1 MSTHTKESDSYVT
14 YFKEL
19 SAKLSETLT
28 LRHYKVEISDWEYGA
43 LVSRCLVKIIDSPHG
58 DLNAVDISAGLTFEL
73 GKDFGGKV
81 RVIKVSNNIIYLEM
95 PNRPSVRKLIYLK
108 DALQSPE
115 YKESE
120 AKVPIL
126 IGEKI
131 GGELIVVDLYRMS
144 HLLIGGRTGA
154 GKSVWVNSMIC
165 SLISRHSPEEVR
177 FLMIDL
183 KVMELQGY
191 NNIPHMLAPV
201 IHNVNDVIRALD
213 WLVNEMKNRFQKFE
227 EQNVINIGGFNKKIK
242 NGEIAGE
249 SLPIIVCIID
259 ELADLMMINPRRIE
273 ILLVRLA
280 QLGKSAGI
288 HLIVATN
295 HPTPDV
301 LSELMISNFPSR
313 IAFKVTSPKESR
325 LILNFPDAEY
335 LVGWGD
341 MLCLMPTDLN
351 DTPVRALSYFI
362 SDEDVDILV
371 SNISKNSKPKYN
383 EQLLCA
389 LKKRGRIQS
398 DYNADDAKSSE

>member
-19 SAKLSETLT
+19 SAKLSATLT

-43 LVSRCLVKIIDSPHG
+43 LISRCLVKIIDNPHG
-58 DLNAVDISAGLTFEL
+58 GLNAVDISAGLTFEL

-81 RVIKVSNNIIYLEM
+81 RVIKVSNNIIYLEI

-154 GKSVWVNSMIC
+154 GKSVWVNSMIY
-165 SLISRHSPEEVR
+165 SLISRYSPEEVR
-177 FLMIDL
+177 FVMIDP
-183 KVMELQGY
+183 KVMELQVY

-295 HPTPDV
+295 RPTRDV

-335 LVGWGD
+335 LAGFGD
-341 MLCLMPTDLN
+341 MLCLVPPNLSDA
-351 DTPVRALSYFI
+351 PVRAQSYFI
-362 SDEDVDILV
+362 SDEDIDILV
-371 SNISKNSKPKYN
+371 SNISKNTEPKYN
-383 EQLLCA
+383 EQLLGA
-389 LKKRGRIQS
+389 LEKKR
-398 DYNADDAKSSE
+398 EF

>member
-19 SAKLSETLT
+19 SAKLSATLT

-43 LVSRCLVKIIDSPHG
+43 LISRCLVKIIDNPHG
-58 DLNAVDISAGLTFEL
+58 GLNAVDISAGLTFEL

-81 RVIKVSNNIIYLEM
+81 RVIKVSNNIIYLEI

-154 GKSVWVNSMIC
+154 GKSVWVNSMIY
-165 SLISRHSPEEVR
+165 SLISRYSPEEVR
-177 FLMIDL
+177 FVMIDP
-183 KVMELQGY
+183 KVMELQVY

-295 HPTPDV
+295 RPTPEV

-335 LVGWGD
+335 LAGFGD
-341 MLCLMPTDLN
+341 MLYLMPPNLN
-351 DTPVRALSYFI
+351 DAPVRAQSYFI
-362 SDEDVDILV
+362 SDEDIDILV
-371 SNISKNSKPKYN
+371 SNISKNTEPKYN
-383 EQLLCA
+383 EQLLGA
-389 LKKRGRIQS
+389 LEKKR
-398 DYNADDAKSSE
+398 EF

>member
-1 MSTHTKESDSYVT
+1 MSTPTKESDSYVT

-19 SAKLSETLT
+19 SAKLSATLT
-28 LRHYKVEISDWEYGA
+28 LRHYNVEISNWEYGA
-43 LVSRCLVKIIDSPHG
+43 LISRCLVKIIDNPHG

-144 HLLIGGRTGA
+144 RLLIGGRTGA

-165 SLISRHSPEEVR
+165 SLISRYSPEEVR
-177 FLMIDL
+177 FVMIDP

-295 HPTPDV
+295 RPARDV

-335 LVGWGD
+335 LSGSGD
-341 MLCLMPTDLN
+341 MLCLVPPNLSDA
-351 DTPVRALSYFI
+351 PVRAQSYFI
-362 SDEDVDILV
+362 SDEDIDILV
-371 SNISKNSKPKYN
+371 SNISKNTEPKYN
-383 EQLLCA
+383 EQLLGA
-389 LKKRGRIQS
+389 LEKKR
-398 DYNADDAKSSE
+398 EF

>member
-1 MSTHTKESDSYVT
+1 MSTPTKESDSYVT

-19 SAKLSETLT
+19 SAKLSATLT
-28 LRHYKVEISDWEYGA
+28 LRHYKIEISDWEYGA
-43 LVSRCLVKIIDSPHG
+43 LISRCLVKIIDNPHG

-144 HLLIGGRTGA
+144 HLLIGGRIGA

-165 SLISRHSPEEVR
+165 SLISRYSPEEVR

-295 HPTPDV
+295 RPARDV

-335 LVGWGD
+335 LSGSGD
-341 MLCLMPTDLN
+341 MLCLVPPNLSDA
-351 DTPVRALSYFI
+351 PVRAQSYFI
-362 SDEDVDILV
+362 SDEDIDILV
-371 SNISKNSKPKYN
+371 SNISKNTEPKYN
-383 EQLLCA
+383 EQLLGA
-389 LKKRGRIQS
+389 LEKKR
-398 DYNADDAKSSE
+398 EF

>member
-19 SAKLSETLT
+19 SAKLSATLT
-28 LRHYKVEISDWEYGA
+28 LRHYKIEISDWEYGA
-43 LVSRCLVKIIDSPHG
+43 LISRCLVKIIDNPHG

-154 GKSVWVNSMIC
+154 GKSVWVNSMIY
-165 SLISRHSPEEVR
+165 SLISRYSPEEVR
-177 FLMIDL
+177 FVMIDP
-183 KVMELQGY
+183 KVMELQVY

-213 WLVNEMKNRFQKFE
+213 WLVNEMMNRFQKFE

-295 HPTPDV
+295 RPTPEV

-335 LVGWGD
+335 LAGFGD
-341 MLCLMPTDLN
+341 MLYLMPPNLN
-351 DTPVRALSYFI
+351 DAPVRAQSYFI
-362 SDEDVDILV
+362 SDEDIDILV
-371 SNISKNSKPKYN
+371 SNISKNTEPKYN
-383 EQLLCA
+383 EQLLGA
-389 LKKRGRIQS
+389 LEKKR
-398 DYNADDAKSSE
+398 EF

>member
-1 MSTHTKESDSYVT
+1 MSTPTKESDSYVT

-19 SAKLSETLT
+19 SAKLSATLT
-28 LRHYKVEISDWEYGA
+28 LRHYKIEISDWEYGA
-43 LVSRCLVKIIDSPHG
+43 LISRCLVKIIDNPHG

-120 AKVPIL
+120 AKLPIL

-144 HLLIGGRTGA
+144 HLLIGGRIGA
-154 GKSVWVNSMIC
+154 GKSVWVNSMIY
-165 SLISRHSPEEVR
+165 SLISRYSPEEVR
-177 FLMIDL
+177 FVMIDP
-183 KVMELQGY
+183 KVMELQVY

-213 WLVNEMKNRFQKFE
+213 WLVNEMKNRFQEFE

-259 ELADLMMINPRRIE
+259 EIADLMMINPRRIE

-295 HPTPDV
+295 RPTPEV

-335 LVGWGD
+335 LAGFGD
-341 MLCLMPTDLN
+341 MLYLMPPNLN
-351 DTPVRALSYFI
+351 DAPVRAQSYFI
-362 SDEDVDILV
+362 SDEDIDILV
-371 SNISKNSKPKYN
+371 SNISKNTEPKYN
-383 EQLLCA
+383 EQLLGA
-389 LKKRGRIQS
+389 LEKKR
-398 DYNADDAKSSE
+398 EF

>member
-1 MSTHTKESDSYVT
+1 MSTLTKESDSYVT

-19 SAKLSETLT
+19 SAKLSATLT
-28 LRHYKVEISDWEYGA
+28 LRHYKVEISNWEYGA

-95 PNRPSVRKLIYLK
+95 SNRPSVRKLIYLK

-131 GGELIVVDLYRMS
+131 GGEPIVVDLYRMS

-154 GKSVWVNSMIC
+154 GKSVWVNSMIY
-165 SLISRHSPEEVR
+165 SLISRYSPEEVR
-177 FLMIDL
+177 FVMIDP
-183 KVMELQGY
+183 KVMELQVY

-213 WLVNEMKNRFQKFE
+213 WLVNEMKNRFQEFE
-227 EQNVINIGGFNKKIK
+227 EQNVINIWEFNKKIK

-259 ELADLMMINPRRIE
+259 ELADLMMINPRKIE

-280 QLGKSAGI
+280 QLGKRAGI

-295 HPTPDV
+295 RPARDV

-335 LVGWGD
+335 LAGFGD
-341 MLCLMPTDLN
+341 MLYLMPPNLN
-351 DTPVRALSYFI
+351 DAPVRAQSYFI

-371 SNISKNSKPKYN
+371 SNISKNSEPKYN
-383 EQLLCA
+383 GQLLCA
-389 LKKRGRIQS
+389 LKKRIRI
-398 DYNADDAKSSE
+398 

>member
-1 MSTHTKESDSYVT
+1 MSTPTKESDSYVT

-19 SAKLSETLT
+19 SAKLSATLT

-81 RVIKVSNNIIYLEM
+81 RVIKVSNNIIYLEI

-165 SLISRHSPEEVR
+165 SLISRYSPEEVR
-177 FLMIDL
+177 FVMIDP
-183 KVMELQGY
+183 KVMELQVY

-295 HPTPDV
+295 HPARDV

-335 LVGWGD
+335 LSGSGD
-341 MLCLMPTDLN
+341 MLCLVPPNLSDA
-351 DTPVRALSYFI
+351 PVRAQSYFI
-362 SDEDVDILV
+362 SDEDIDILV
-371 SNISKNSKPKYN
+371 SNISKNTEPKYDK
-383 EQLLCA
+383 QLLGS
-389 LKKRGRIQS
+389 LEKKG
-398 DYNADDAKSSE
+398 SEF

>member
-1 MSTHTKESDSYVT
+1 MNTPTKESDSYVT

-19 SAKLSETLT
+19 SAKLSATLT
-28 LRHYKVEISDWEYGA
+28 LRHYKIEISDWEYGA
-43 LVSRCLVKIIDSPHG
+43 LISRCLVKIIDNPHG

-131 GGELIVVDLYRMS
+131 GGEPIVVDLYRMS

-154 GKSVWVNSMIC
+154 GKSVWVNSMIY
-165 SLISRHSPEEVR
+165 SLISRYSPEEVR
-177 FLMIDL
+177 FVMIDP
-183 KVMELQGY
+183 KVVELQVY

-213 WLVNEMKNRFQKFE
+213 WLVNEMKNRFQEFE
-227 EQNVINIGGFNKKIK
+227 EQNVINIWDFNKKIK

-259 ELADLMMINPRRIE
+259 ELADLMMINPRKIE

-335 LVGWGD
+335 LAGFGD
-341 MLCLMPTDLN
+341 MLYLMPPNLN
-351 DTPVRALSYFI
+351 DAPTRAQSYFI

-371 SNISKNSKPKYN
+371 SNISKNSEPKYN
-383 EQLLCA
+383 GQLLCA
-389 LKKRGRIQS
+389 LKKRIRI
-398 DYNADDAKSSE
+398 

>member
-1 MSTHTKESDSYVT
+1 MNTPTKESDSYVT

-19 SAKLSETLT
+19 SAKLSATLT
-28 LRHYKVEISDWEYGA
+28 LRHYKIEISDWEYGA
-43 LVSRCLVKIIDSPHG
+43 LISRCLVKIIDNPHG

-131 GGELIVVDLYRMS
+131 GGEPIVIDLYRMS

-154 GKSVWVNSMIC
+154 GKSVWVNSMIY
-165 SLISRHSPEEVR
+165 SLISRYSPEEVR
-177 FLMIDL
+177 FVMIDP
-183 KVMELQGY
+183 KVVELQVY

-213 WLVNEMKNRFQKFE
+213 WLVNEMKNRFQEFE
-227 EQNVINIGGFNKKIK
+227 EQNVINIWEFNKKIK

-259 ELADLMMINPRRIE
+259 ELADLMMINPRKIE

-295 HPTPDV
+295 RPTHDV

-335 LVGWGD
+335 LAGFGD
-341 MLCLMPTDLN
+341 MLYLMPPNLN
-351 DTPVRALSYFI
+351 DAPTRAQSYFI

-371 SNISKNSKPKYN
+371 SNISKNSEPKYN
-383 EQLLCA
+383 GQLLCA
-389 LKKRGRIQS
+389 LKKRIRI
-398 DYNADDAKSSE
+398 

>member
-1 MSTHTKESDSYVT
+1 MTTPTKESDSYIT

-19 SAKLSETLT
+19 SAKLSATLT
-28 LRHYKVEISDWEYGA
+28 LRHYKIEISDWEYGA
-43 LVSRCLVKIIDSPHG
+43 LISRCLVKIIDSPHG

-165 SLISRHSPEEVR
+165 SLISRYSPEEVR
-177 FLMIDL
+177 FVMIDP
-183 KVMELQGY
+183 KVMELQVY
-191 NNIPHMLAPV
+191 NNIPHMLATV

-259 ELADLMMINPRRIE
+259 ELADLMMINPRKIE

-295 HPTPDV
+295 RPTPEV

-313 IAFKVTSPKESR
+313 IAFKVTSPRESR

-341 MLCLMPTDLN
+341 MLCLMPPNLN
-351 DTPVRALSYFI
+351 DAPTRAQSYFI

-371 SNISKNSKPKYN
+371 SNISKNSEPKYN
-383 EQLLCA
+383 EQLLDA
-389 LKKRGRIQS
+389 LKKGG
-398 DYNADDAKSSE
+398 EEF

>member
-1 MSTHTKESDSYVT
+1 MSTPTKESDSYVT

-19 SAKLSETLT
+19 SAKLSATLT
-28 LRHYKVEISDWEYGA
+28 LRHYKVEISNWEYGA
-43 LVSRCLVKIIDSPHG
+43 LISRCLVKIIDSPHG
-58 DLNAVDISAGLTFEL
+58 DLNAVDIAAGLTFEL

-95 PNRPSVRKLIYLK
+95 PNCPSVRKLIYLK

-131 GGELIVVDLYRMS
+131 GGEPIVVDLYRMS

-154 GKSVWVNSMIC
+154 GKSVWVNSMIY
-165 SLISRHSPEEVR
+165 SLISRYSPEEVR
-177 FLMIDL
+177 FVMIDP
-183 KVMELQGY
+183 KVMELQVY

-213 WLVNEMKNRFQKFE
+213 WLVNEMKNRFQKIE

-259 ELADLMMINPRRIE
+259 ELADLMMINPRKIE
-273 ILLVRLA
+273 ILLVSLA

-295 HPTPDV
+295 RPTHDV

-335 LVGWGD
+335 LAGFGD
-341 MLCLMPTDLN
+341 MLYLMPPNLN
-351 DTPVRALSYFI
+351 DAPTRAQSYFI
-362 SDEDVDILV
+362 WDEDVDFLV
-371 SNISKNSKPKYN
+371 SNISKDSEPKYN
-383 EQLLCA
+383 EQLLDA
-389 LKKRGRIQS
+389 LKKGG
-398 DYNADDAKSSE
+398 EEF

>member
-1 MSTHTKESDSYVT
+1 MSTLTKESDSYVT

-19 SAKLSETLT
+19 SAKLSATLT

-95 PNRPSVRKLIYLK
+95 PNCPSVRKLIYLK

-131 GGELIVVDLYRMS
+131 GGEPIVVDLYRMS

-154 GKSVWVNSMIC
+154 GKSVWVNSMIY
-165 SLISRHSPEEVR
+165 SLISRYSPEEVR
-177 FLMIDL
+177 FVMIDP
-183 KVMELQGY
+183 KVVELQVY

-213 WLVNEMKNRFQKFE
+213 WLVNEMKNRFQKFK
-227 EQNVINIGGFNKKIK
+227 EQNVINIWEFNKKIK

-259 ELADLMMINPRRIE
+259 ELADLMMINPRKIE
-273 ILLVRLA
+273 ILLVSLA

-295 HPTPDV
+295 RPTHDV

-335 LVGWGD
+335 LAGFGD
-341 MLCLMPTDLN
+341 MLYLMPPNLN
-351 DTPVRALSYFI
+351 DAPTRAQSYFI
-362 SDEDVDILV
+362 AMKMSIFWYL
-371 SNISKNSKPKYN
+371 IY
-383 EQLLCA
+383 
-389 LKKRGRIQS
+389 LKIQNQS
-398 DYNADDAKSSE
+398 IMDNCFAR

>member
-1 MSTHTKESDSYVT
+1 MSTPTKESDSYVT

-19 SAKLSETLT
+19 SAKLSATLT
-28 LRHYKVEISDWEYGA
+28 LRHYKIEISDWEYGA
-43 LVSRCLVKIIDSPHG
+43 LISRCLVKIIDNPHG

-81 RVIKVSNNIIYLEM
+81 RVIKVSNNIIYLEI

-144 HLLIGGRTGA
+144 HLLIGGRIGA

-165 SLISRHSPEEVR
+165 SLISRYSPEEVR

-259 ELADLMMINPRRIE
+259 ELADLMMINRRRIE

-295 HPTPDV
+295 RPARDV

-335 LVGWGD
+335 LSGSGD
-341 MLCLMPTDLN
+341 MLCLVPPNLSDA
-351 DTPVRALSYFI
+351 PVRAQSYFI
-362 SDEDVDILV
+362 SDEDIDILV
-371 SNISKNSKPKYN
+371 SNISKNTEPKYN
-383 EQLLCA
+383 EQLLGA
-389 LKKRGRIQS
+389 LEKKR
-398 DYNADDAKSSE
+398 EF

>member
-1 MSTHTKESDSYVT
+1 M
-14 YFKEL
+14 
-19 SAKLSETLT
+19 SAKLSATLT
-28 LRHYKVEISDWEYGA
+28 FRHYKIEISNWEYGA
-43 LVSRCLVKIIDSPHG
+43 LVSRCLVKIIDNPHG
-58 DLNAVDISAGLTFEL
+58 DLNAVDIAAGLTFEL

-81 RVIKVSNNIIYLEM
+81 RVIKVSNNIIYLEI
-95 PNRPSVRKLIYLK
+95 PNRSDHRKLIYLK

-115 YKESE
+115 YKENE
-120 AKVPIL
+120 ARIPIL

-131 GGELIVVDLYRMS
+131 GGEPIVVDLYRMS

-154 GKSVWVNSMIC
+154 GKSVWVNSMIY
-165 SLISRHSPEEVR
+165 SLISRYSPEEVR
-177 FLMIDL
+177 FVMIDP
-183 KVMELQGY
+183 KVMELQVY

-213 WLVNEMKNRFQKFE
+213 WLVNEMENRFQKIE

-259 ELADLMMINPRRIE
+259 ELADLMMINPRKIE

-295 HPTPDV
+295 RPTPDV

-335 LVGWGD
+335 LAGFGD
-341 MLCLMPTDLN
+341 MLYLMPPNLN
-351 DTPVRALSYFI
+351 DAPTRAQSYFI
-362 SDEDVDILV
+362 WDEDVDFLV
-371 SNISKNSKPKYN
+371 SNISKDSEPKYN
-383 EQLLCA
+383 EQLLDA
-389 LKKRGRIQS
+389 LKKGG
-398 DYNADDAKSSE
+398 EEF

>member
-19 SAKLSETLT
+19 SAKLSATLT

-43 LVSRCLVKIIDSPHG
+43 LISRCLVKIIDNPHG
-58 DLNAVDISAGLTFEL
+58 GLNAVDISAGLTFEL

-131 GGELIVVDLYRMS
+131 GGEPIVVDLYRMS

-154 GKSVWVNSMIC
+154 GKSVWVNSMIY
-165 SLISRHSPEEVR
+165 SLISRYSPEEVR
-177 FLMIDL
+177 FVMIDP
-183 KVMELQGY
+183 KVMELQVY
-191 NNIPHMLAPV
+191 NNMPHMLAPV

-213 WLVNEMKNRFQKFE
+213 WLVNEMKNRFQEFE

-259 ELADLMMINPRRIE
+259 ELADLMMINPRKIE

-295 HPTPDV
+295 RPTHDV

-335 LVGWGD
+335 LAGFGD
-341 MLCLMPTDLN
+341 MLYLMPPNSN
-351 DTPVRALSYFI
+351 DAPTRAQSYFI
-362 SDEDVDILV
+362 SDEDIDILV
-371 SNISKNSKPKYN
+371 SNISKNTEPKYN
-383 EQLLCA
+383 EQLLGA
-389 LKKRGRIQS
+389 LEKKR
-398 DYNADDAKSSE
+398 EF

>member
-1 MSTHTKESDSYVT
+1 MSTLTKESDSYVT

-19 SAKLSETLT
+19 SAKLSATLT

-43 LVSRCLVKIIDSPHG
+43 LISRCLVKIIDNPHG
-58 DLNAVDISAGLTFEL
+58 GLNAVDISAGLTFEL

-81 RVIKVSNNIIYLEM
+81 RVIKVSNNIIYLEI

-131 GGELIVVDLYRMS
+131 GGEPIVVDLYHMS

-154 GKSVWVNSMIC
+154 GKSVWVNSMIY
-165 SLISRHSPEEVR
+165 SLISRYSPEEVR
-177 FLMIDL
+177 FVMIDP
-183 KVMELQGY
+183 KVMELQVY
-191 NNIPHMLAPV
+191 NNIPHMLVPV

-295 HPTPDV
+295 RPTPEV

-313 IAFKVTSPKESR
+313 IAFKVDSQEKSR

-335 LVGWGD
+335 LAGFGD
-341 MLCLMPTDLN
+341 MLYLMPPNLN
-351 DTPVRALSYFI
+351 DAPTRAQSYFI
-362 SDEDVDILV
+362 SDEDIDILV
-371 SNISKNSKPKYN
+371 SNISKNSEPKYN
-383 EQLLCA
+383 GQLLCA
-389 LKKRGRIQS
+389 LEKKR
-398 DYNADDAKSSE
+398 EF

>member
-19 SAKLSETLT
+19 SAKLSATLT

-43 LVSRCLVKIIDSPHG
+43 LVSRCLVKIIDNPHG

-131 GGELIVVDLYRMS
+131 GGEPIVVDLYRMS
-144 HLLIGGRTGA
+144 HLLISGRTGA
-154 GKSVWVNSMIC
+154 GKSVWVNSMIY
-165 SLISRHSPEEVR
+165 SLISRYSPEEVR
-177 FLMIDL
+177 FVMIDP
-183 KVMELQGY
+183 KVMELQVY

-295 HPTPDV
+295 RPTPEV
-301 LSELMISNFPSR
+301 LSELMISNFSSR

-335 LVGWGD
+335 LAGFGD
-341 MLCLMPTDLN
+341 MLYLMPPNLN
-351 DTPVRALSYFI
+351 DAPVRAQSYFI
-362 SDEDVDILV
+362 SDEDIDILV
-371 SNISKNSKPKYN
+371 SNISKNTEPKYN
-383 EQLLCA
+383 EQLLGA
-389 LKKRGRIQS
+389 LEKKR
-398 DYNADDAKSSE
+398 EF

>member
-1 MSTHTKESDSYVT
+1 MSTPTKESDSYVT

-19 SAKLSETLT
+19 SAKLSATLT
-28 LRHYKVEISDWEYGA
+28 LRHYKIEISDWEYGA
-43 LVSRCLVKIIDSPHG
+43 LISRCLVKIIDNPHG

-81 RVIKVSNNIIYLEM
+81 RVIKVSNNIIYLEI

-165 SLISRHSPEEVR
+165 SLISRYSPEEVR
-177 FLMIDL
+177 FVMIDP

-295 HPTPDV
+295 RPTPEV
-301 LSELMISNFPSR
+301 LSELMISNFSSR

-335 LVGWGD
+335 LAGFGD
-341 MLCLMPTDLN
+341 MLYLMPPNLN
-351 DTPVRALSYFI
+351 DAPVRAQSYFI
-362 SDEDVDILV
+362 SDEDIDILV
-371 SNISKNSKPKYN
+371 SNISKNTESKYN
-383 EQLLCA
+383 EQLLGA
-389 LKKRGRIQS
+389 LEKKR
-398 DYNADDAKSSE
+398 EF

>member
-1 MSTHTKESDSYVT
+1 MSTPTKESDSYVT

-28 LRHYKVEISDWEYGA
+28 LRHYKIEISNWEYGA
-43 LVSRCLVKIIDSPHG
+43 LISRCLVKIIDNPHG

-95 PNRPSVRKLIYLK
+95 PNCPSVRKLIYLK

-131 GGELIVVDLYRMS
+131 GGEPIVIDLYRMS

-154 GKSVWVNSMIC
+154 GKSVWVNSMIY
-165 SLISRHSPEEVR
+165 SLISRYSPEEVR
-177 FLMIDL
+177 FVMIDP
-183 KVMELQGY
+183 KVVELQVY

-213 WLVNEMKNRFQKFE
+213 WLVNEMKNRFQEFE
-227 EQNVINIGGFNKKIK
+227 EQNVINIWEFNKKIK

-259 ELADLMMINPRRIE
+259 ELADLMMINPRKIE

-295 HPTPDV
+295 RPTHDV

-335 LVGWGD
+335 LAGFGD
-341 MLCLMPTDLN
+341 MLYLMPPNLSDA
-351 DTPVRALSYFI
+351 PVRAQSYFI
-362 SDEDVDILV
+362 SDEDIDILV
-371 SNISKNSKPKYN
+371 SNISKNTEPKYN
-383 EQLLCA
+383 EQLLGA
-389 LKKRGRIQS
+389 LEKKR
-398 DYNADDAKSSE
+398 EF

>member
-19 SAKLSETLT
+19 SAKLSATLT
-28 LRHYKVEISDWEYGA
+28 LRHYKIEISDWEYGA
-43 LVSRCLVKIIDSPHG
+43 LISRCLVKIIDNPHG

-81 RVIKVSNNIIYLEM
+81 RVIKVSNNIIYLEI

-144 HLLIGGRTGA
+144 HLLIDGRTGA
-154 GKSVWVNSMIC
+154 GKSVWVNSMIY
-165 SLISRHSPEEVR
+165 SLISRYSPEEVR
-177 FLMIDL
+177 FVMIDP
-183 KVMELQGY
+183 KVMELQVY

-295 HPTPDV
+295 RPTPEV

-335 LVGWGD
+335 LAGFGD
-341 MLCLMPTDLN
+341 MLYLMPPNLN
-351 DTPVRALSYFI
+351 DAPVRAQSYFI
-362 SDEDVDILV
+362 SDEDIDILV
-371 SNISKNSKPKYN
+371 SNISKNTEPKYN
-383 EQLLCA
+383 EQLLGA
-389 LKKRGRIQS
+389 LKKRIRI
-398 DYNADDAKSSE
+398 

>member
-1 MSTHTKESDSYVT
+1 MSTPTKESDSYVT

-28 LRHYKVEISDWEYGA
+28 LRHYKIEISNWEYGA
-43 LVSRCLVKIIDSPHG
+43 LVSRCLVKIIDNPHG

-165 SLISRHSPEEVR
+165 SLISRYSPEEVR

-273 ILLVRLA
+273 MLLVRLA
-280 QLGKSAGI
+280 QLGSSAGI

-313 IAFKVTSPKESR
+313 IAFKLTSPKESR

-335 LVGWGD
+335 LAGFGD
-341 MLCLMPTDLN
+341 MLCLMPPNLSDA
-351 DTPVRALSYFI
+351 PVRAQSYFI
-362 SDEDVDILV
+362 SDEDIDILV
-371 SNISKNSKPKYN
+371 SNISKNTEPKYDK
-383 EQLLCA
+383 QLLGA
-389 LKKRGRIQS
+389 LEKKR
-398 DYNADDAKSSE
+398 EF

>member
-19 SAKLSETLT
+19 SAKLSATLT

-43 LVSRCLVKIIDSPHG
+43 LISRCLVKIIDNPHG
-58 DLNAVDISAGLTFEL
+58 GLNAVDISAGLTFEL

-81 RVIKVSNNIIYLEM
+81 RVIKVSNNIIYLEI

-154 GKSVWVNSMIC
+154 GKSVWVNSMIY
-165 SLISRHSPEEVR
+165 SLISRYSPEEVR
-177 FLMIDL
+177 FVMIDP
-183 KVMELQGY
+183 KVMELQVY

-295 HPTPDV
+295 RPTRDV

-325 LILNFPDAEY
+325 LILNFPGAEY
-335 LVGWGD
+335 LAGFGD
-341 MLCLMPTDLN
+341 MLCLVPPNLSDA
-351 DTPVRALSYFI
+351 PVRAQSYFI
-362 SDEDVDILV
+362 SDEDIDILV
-371 SNISKNSKPKYN
+371 SNISKNTEPKYN
-383 EQLLCA
+383 EQLLGA
-389 LKKRGRIQS
+389 LEKKR
-398 DYNADDAKSSE
+398 EF

>member
-19 SAKLSETLT
+19 SAKLSATLT
-28 LRHYKVEISDWEYGA
+28 LRHYNVEISNWEYGA
-43 LVSRCLVKIIDSPHG
+43 LISRCLVKIIDNPHG

-81 RVIKVSNNIIYLEM
+81 RVIKVSNNIIYLEI

-165 SLISRHSPEEVR
+165 SLISRYSPEEVR
-177 FLMIDL
+177 FVMIDP

-335 LVGWGD
+335 LAGFGD
-341 MLCLMPTDLN
+341 MLYLMPPNLN
-351 DTPVRALSYFI
+351 DAPVRAQSYFI
-362 SDEDVDILV
+362 SDEDIDILV
-371 SNISKNSKPKYN
+371 SNISKNTEPKYN
-383 EQLLCA
+383 EQLLGA
-389 LKKRGRIQS
+389 LEKKR
-398 DYNADDAKSSE
+398 EF

>member
-1 MSTHTKESDSYVT
+1 MSTLTKESDSYVT

-19 SAKLSETLT
+19 SAKLSATLT

-95 PNRPSVRKLIYLK
+95 PNCPSVRKLIYLK

-131 GGELIVVDLYRMS
+131 GGEPIVVDLYRMS

-154 GKSVWVNSMIC
+154 GKSVWVNSMIY
-165 SLISRHSPEEVR
+165 SLISRYSPEEVR
-177 FLMIDL
+177 FVMIDP
-183 KVMELQGY
+183 KVVELQVY

-213 WLVNEMKNRFQKFE
+213 WLVNEMKNRFQKFK
-227 EQNVINIGGFNKKIK
+227 EQNVINIWEFNKKIK

-259 ELADLMMINPRRIE
+259 ELADLMMINPRKIE

-295 HPTPDV
+295 RPTHDV

-335 LVGWGD
+335 LAGFGD
-341 MLCLMPTDLN
+341 MLYLMPPNLN
-351 DTPVRALSYFI
+351 DAPTRAQSYFI

-371 SNISKNSKPKYN
+371 SNISKNSEPKYN
-383 EQLLCA
+383 GQLLCA
-389 LKKRGRIQS
+389 LKKRIRI
-398 DYNADDAKSSE
+398 

>member
-19 SAKLSETLT
+19 SAKLSATLT
-28 LRHYKVEISDWEYGA
+28 LRHYKVEITDWEYGA

-154 GKSVWVNSMIC
+154 GKSVWVNSMIY
-165 SLISRHSPEEVR
+165 SLISRYSPEEVR
-177 FLMIDL
+177 FVMIDP
-183 KVMELQGY
+183 KVMELQVY

-295 HPTPDV
+295 RPTPEV

-335 LVGWGD
+335 LAGFGD
-341 MLCLMPTDLN
+341 MLYLMPPNLN
-351 DTPVRALSYFI
+351 DAPVRAQSYFI
-362 SDEDVDILV
+362 SDEDIDILV
-371 SNISKNSKPKYN
+371 SNISKNTEPKYN
-383 EQLLCA
+383 EQLLGA
-389 LKKRGRIQS
+389 LEKKR
-398 DYNADDAKSSE
+398 EF

>member
-19 SAKLSETLT
+19 SAKLSATLT
-28 LRHYKVEISDWEYGA
+28 LRHYKIEISDWEYGA
-43 LVSRCLVKIIDSPHG
+43 LISRCLVKIIDNPHG

-131 GGELIVVDLYRMS
+131 GGEPIVVDLYRMS

-154 GKSVWVNSMIC
+154 GKSVWVNSMIY
-165 SLISRHSPEEVR
+165 SLISRYSPEEVR
-177 FLMIDL
+177 FVMIDP
-183 KVMELQGY
+183 KVMELQVY

-295 HPTPDV
+295 RPTPEV
-301 LSELMISNFPSR
+301 LSELMISNFSSR

-335 LVGWGD
+335 LAGFGD
-341 MLCLMPTDLN
+341 MLYLMPPNLN
-351 DTPVRALSYFI
+351 DAPVRAQSYFI
-362 SDEDVDILV
+362 SDEDIDILV
-371 SNISKNSKPKYN
+371 SNISKNTEPKYN
-383 EQLLCA
+383 EQLLGA
-389 LKKRGRIQS
+389 LEKKR
-398 DYNADDAKSSE
+398 EF

>member
-1 MSTHTKESDSYVT
+1 MSTPTKESDSYVT

-28 LRHYKVEISDWEYGA
+28 LRHYKIEISDWEYGA
-43 LVSRCLVKIIDSPHG
+43 LISRCLVKIIDNPHG

-131 GGELIVVDLYRMS
+131 GGEPIVVDLYRMS

-154 GKSVWVNSMIC
+154 GKSVWVNSMIY
-165 SLISRHSPEEVR
+165 SLISRYSPEEVR
-177 FLMIDL
+177 FVMIDP
-183 KVMELQGY
+183 KVMELQVY

-280 QLGKSAGI
+280 QLGSSAGI

-301 LSELMISNFPSR
+301 LSELMISNFSSR

-335 LVGWGD
+335 LAGFGD
-341 MLCLMPTDLN
+341 MLYLMPPNLN
-351 DTPVRALSYFI
+351 DAPVRAQSYFI
-362 SDEDVDILV
+362 SDEDIDILV
-371 SNISKNSKPKYN
+371 SNISKNTEPKYN
-383 EQLLCA
+383 EQLLGA
-389 LKKRGRIQS
+389 LEKKR
-398 DYNADDAKSSE
+398 EF

>member
-1 MSTHTKESDSYVT
+1 MSTPTKESDSYVT

-19 SAKLSETLT
+19 SAKLSATLT
-28 LRHYKVEISDWEYGA
+28 LRHYKVEISNWEYGA
-43 LVSRCLVKIIDSPHG
+43 LISRCLVKIIDSPHG

-131 GGELIVVDLYRMS
+131 GGEPIVVDLYRMS

-154 GKSVWVNSMIC
+154 GKSVWVNSMIY
-165 SLISRHSPEEVR
+165 SLISRYSPEEVR
-177 FLMIDL
+177 FVMIDP
-183 KVMELQGY
+183 KVMELQVY

-259 ELADLMMINPRRIE
+259 ELADLMMINPRKIE

-295 HPTPDV
+295 RPTHDV

-335 LVGWGD
+335 LAGFGD
-341 MLCLMPTDLN
+341 MLYLMPPNLN
-351 DTPVRALSYFI
+351 DAPTRAQSYFI
-362 SDEDVDILV
+362 WDEDVDFLV
-371 SNISKNSKPKYN
+371 SNISKDSEPKYN
-383 EQLLCA
+383 EQLLAA
-389 LKKRGRIQS
+389 LKKR
-398 DYNADDAKSSE
+398 

>member
-1 MSTHTKESDSYVT
+1 M
-14 YFKEL
+14 
-19 SAKLSETLT
+19 
-28 LRHYKVEISDWEYGA
+28 
-43 LVSRCLVKIIDSPHG
+43 
-58 DLNAVDISAGLTFEL
+58 NAVDISAGLTFEL

-81 RVIKVSNNIIYLEM
+81 RVIKVSNNIIYLEI

-154 GKSVWVNSMIC
+154 GKSVWVNSMIY
-165 SLISRHSPEEVR
+165 SLISRYSPEEVR
-177 FLMIDL
+177 FVMIDP
-183 KVMELQGY
+183 KVMELQVY

-295 HPTPDV
+295 RPTPEV

-335 LVGWGD
+335 LAGFGD
-341 MLCLMPTDLN
+341 MLYLMPPNLN
-351 DTPVRALSYFI
+351 DAPTRAQSYFI

-371 SNISKNSKPKYN
+371 SNISKNSEPKYN
-383 EQLLCA
+383 GQLLCA
-389 LKKRGRIQS
+389 LKKRIRI
-398 DYNADDAKSSE
+398 

>member
-19 SAKLSETLT
+19 SAKLSATLT

-43 LVSRCLVKIIDSPHG
+43 LISRCLVKIIDNPHG
-58 DLNAVDISAGLTFEL
+58 GLNAVDISAGLTFEL

-81 RVIKVSNNIIYLEM
+81 RVIKVSNNIIYLEI

-154 GKSVWVNSMIC
+154 GKSVWVNSMIY
-165 SLISRHSPEEVR
+165 SLISRYSPEEVR
-177 FLMIDL
+177 FVMIDP
-183 KVMELQGY
+183 KVMELQVY

-295 HPTPDV
+295 RPTPEV

-335 LVGWGD
+335 LAGFGD
-341 MLCLMPTDLN
+341 MLYLMPPNLSDA
-351 DTPVRALSYFI
+351 PVRAQSYFI
-362 SDEDVDILV
+362 SDEDIDILV
-371 SNISKNSKPKYN
+371 SNISKNTEPKYN
-383 EQLLCA
+383 EQLLGA
-389 LKKRGRIQS
+389 LEKKR
-398 DYNADDAKSSE
+398 EF

>member
-1 MSTHTKESDSYVT
+1 MTTPTKESDSYIT

-19 SAKLSETLT
+19 SAKLSATLT
-28 LRHYKVEISDWEYGA
+28 FRHYKIEISNWEYGA
-43 LVSRCLVKIIDSPHG
+43 HVSRCLVKIIDSPHG

-95 PNRPSVRKLIYLK
+95 PNCPSVRKLIYLK

-131 GGELIVVDLYRMS
+131 GGEPIVVDLYRMS

-154 GKSVWVNSMIC
+154 GKSVWVNSMIY
-165 SLISRHSPEEVR
+165 SLISRYSPEEVR
-177 FLMIDL
+177 FVMIDP
-183 KVMELQGY
+183 KVMELQVY

-213 WLVNEMKNRFQKFE
+213 WLVNEMKNRFQKIE

-259 ELADLMMINPRRIE
+259 ELADLMMINPRKIE

-295 HPTPDV
+295 RPTPDV
-301 LSELMISNFPSR
+301 LSELMISSFPSK
-313 IAFKVTSPKESR
+313 IAFKVVSQEMSR
-325 LILNFPDAEY
+325 LILNCSGAKY
-335 LVGWGD
+335 LAGFGD
-341 MLCLMPTDLN
+341 MLYLMPPNLN
-351 DTPVRALSYFI
+351 DAPVRAQSYFI

-371 SNISKNSKPKYN
+371 SNISKNSEPKYN
-383 EQLLCA
+383 GQLLCA
-389 LKKRGRIQS
+389 LKKRIRI
-398 DYNADDAKSSE
+398 

>member
-1 MSTHTKESDSYVT
+1 MSTPTKESDSYVT

-19 SAKLSETLT
+19 SAKLSATLT
-28 LRHYKVEISDWEYGA
+28 LRHYKIEISDWEYGA
-43 LVSRCLVKIIDSPHG
+43 LVSRCLVKIIDNPHG

-165 SLISRHSPEEVR
+165 SLISRYSPEEVR

-280 QLGKSAGI
+280 QLGSSAGI

-295 HPTPDV
+295 RPTPEV

-335 LVGWGD
+335 LAGFGD
-341 MLCLMPTDLN
+341 MLYLMPPNLN
-351 DTPVRALSYFI
+351 DAPTRAQSYFI

-371 SNISKNSKPKYN
+371 SNISKNSEPKYN
-383 EQLLCA
+383 EQLLAA
-389 LKKRGRIQS
+389 LKKR
-398 DYNADDAKSSE
+398 

>member
-1 MSTHTKESDSYVT
+1 MSTPTKESDSYVT

-19 SAKLSETLT
+19 SAKLSATLT
-28 LRHYKVEISDWEYGA
+28 LRHYKIEISDWEYGA
-43 LVSRCLVKIIDSPHG
+43 LISRCLVKIIDSPHG

-81 RVIKVSNNIIYLEM
+81 RVIKVSNNIIYLEI

-165 SLISRHSPEEVR
+165 SLISRYSPEEVR

-259 ELADLMMINPRRIE
+259 ELADLMMINPRKIE

-295 HPTPDV
+295 RPTHDV

-335 LVGWGD
+335 LSGSGD
-341 MLCLMPTDLN
+341 MLCLVPPNLSDA
-351 DTPVRALSYFI
+351 PVRAQSYFI
-362 SDEDVDILV
+362 SDEDIDILV
-371 SNISKNSKPKYN
+371 SNISKNTEPKYN
-383 EQLLCA
+383 EQLLGA
-389 LKKRGRIQS
+389 LEKKR
-398 DYNADDAKSSE
+398 EF

>member
-1 MSTHTKESDSYVT
+1 MSTLTKESDSYVT

-19 SAKLSETLT
+19 SAKLSATLT

-165 SLISRHSPEEVR
+165 SLISRYSPEEVR

-213 WLVNEMKNRFQKFE
+213 WLVNEMKNRFQKFK

-295 HPTPDV
+295 RPTHDV

-335 LVGWGD
+335 LAGFGD
-341 MLCLMPTDLN
+341 MLYLMPPNLN
-351 DTPVRALSYFI
+351 DAPVRAQSYFI

-371 SNISKNSKPKYN
+371 SNISKNSEPKYN
-383 EQLLCA
+383 GQLLCA
-389 LKKRGRIQS
+389 LKKRIRI
-398 DYNADDAKSSE
+398 

>member
-19 SAKLSETLT
+19 SAKLSATLT
-28 LRHYKVEISDWEYGA
+28 LRHYKIEISNWEYGA
-43 LVSRCLVKIIDSPHG
+43 LVSRCLVKIIDNPHG

-95 PNRPSVRKLIYLK
+95 SNRPSVRKLIYLK

-165 SLISRHSPEEVR
+165 SLISRYSPEEVR
-177 FLMIDL
+177 FVMIDP
-183 KVMELQGY
+183 KVMELQVY

-335 LVGWGD
+335 LAGFGD
-341 MLCLMPTDLN
+341 MLYLMPPNLN
-351 DTPVRALSYFI
+351 DAPVRAQSYFI
-362 SDEDVDILV
+362 SDEDIDILV
-371 SNISKNSKPKYN
+371 SNISKNTEPKYN
-383 EQLLCA
+383 EQLLGA
-389 LKKRGRIQS
+389 LEKKR
-398 DYNADDAKSSE
+398 EF